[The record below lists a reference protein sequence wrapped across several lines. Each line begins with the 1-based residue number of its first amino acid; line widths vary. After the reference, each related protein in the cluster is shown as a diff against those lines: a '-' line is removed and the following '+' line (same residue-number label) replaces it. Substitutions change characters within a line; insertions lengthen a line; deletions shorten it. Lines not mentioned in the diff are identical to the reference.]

1 MEVLLEK
8 WKLVLKKTIEK
19 DGQAAGKDNVRD
31 LMGEEIPWCGGPVAA
46 RGMEQE
52 CMFTKLQ
59 LLRPF
64 LKTIAYYF
72 QKS

>member
-1 MEVLLEK
+1 
-8 WKLVLKKTIEK
+8 
-19 DGQAAGKDNVRD
+19 
-31 LMGEEIPWCGGPVAA
+31 MGEENPWHAGPAEA

-64 LKTIAYYF
+64 LKTIIYYF